1 MRYHSIVLAAAALYG
16 CSSHGS
22 PHTPNPNK
30 PADPILDIFV
40 DNRSLKC
47 HPEPATGPDPAIVAR
62 LENSAIGRAYCA
74 IHPERSVLAYDCG
87 SGSKWC
93 GQAPF
98 GFQTVFG
105 EADKLANPN
114 HPNPDGLASAWY
126 ASAKCLD
133 KALGVPLPTFPT
145 LDKAPFQL
153 LAVANRMDLA
163 HLEGG
168 NWVGAEIHFAY
179 GLIPDP
185 GESLVQLMVILE
197 FELPIFDRPCFKALA
212 QTWASLSK
220 AGRDQYAIQLV
231 DALRASGLS
240 LQAGRPTR
248 VRRVRSRMNHELAG
262 PWLLSQLVLDPQS
275 KDTTAHTKFAPAKL
289 DDQISK
295 DLAPDSWLNLCLWRK
310 VEAAVRAGQLGFPI
324 PDQLLEKPSLGYGIL
339 RQGMGTPPGVCN
351 ASEAV
356 RNVLAL
362 QQCSWCHTTETK
374 TQFAHLPNRLP
385 QDSSVPSGF
394 LVGKGNNLHPS
405 LTDLYYGHENVVW
418 PVTIPYTTYGGPP
431 SCQTQAA
438 NLANAVR
445 KFHDVARRT
454 LFLAAVQVEAD
465 FHRARSPAEQFSTSF
480 TE

>member
-1 MRYHSIVLAAAALYG
+1 M
-16 CSSHGS
+16 
-22 PHTPNPNK
+22 
-30 PADPILDIFV
+30 DIFV
-40 DNRSLKC
+40 DSRSLKV
-47 HPEPATGPDPAIVAR
+47 HPEPATGPDPATVAA
-62 LENSAIGRAYCA
+62 LANSPIGIAYNA
-74 IHPERSVLAYDCG
+74 IHPERSILAYDCG

-98 GFQTVFG
+98 SFQTVFA
-105 EADKLANPN
+105 EAAKLANPN
-114 HPNPDGLASAWY
+114 HPESEALASSWY
-126 ASAKCLD
+126 DAASGLD
-133 KALGVPLPTFPT
+133 TVLNVDLPKFPS
-145 LDKAPFQL
+145 LEKAPFQL
-153 LAVANRMDLA
+153 LAVANRLDLA
-163 HLEGG
+163 HLEGSS
-168 NWVGAEIHFAY
+168 WVGAEIHFAY
-179 GLIPDP
+179 GLVPARDATLP
-185 GESLVQLMVILE
+185 QQLMVILE
-197 FELPIFDRPCFKALA
+197 FELPPFDRPSFKTLA
-212 QTWASLSK
+212 QTWSGLSSASDDLYASQL
-220 AGRDQYAIQLV
+220 AG
-231 DALRASGLS
+231 ALRASGLS
-240 LQAGRPTR
+240 LDPDPARRTR
-248 VRRVRSRMNHELAG
+248 VVRVNSRMNHALAAG
-262 PWLLSQLVLDPQS
+262 PWLLSQLVLDPASQ
-275 KDTTAHTKFAPAKL
+275 DPAARTAFARAKL
-289 DDQISK
+289 NDQIRG
-295 DLAPDSWLNLCLWRK
+295 DLAPDAWVNLWQQAQSAIQSGKL
-310 VEAAVRAGQLGFPI
+310 AYPI
-324 PDQLLEKPSLGYGIL
+324 PDNLLENSSLTYNILFQDGPSGIEVAL
-339 RQGMGTPPGVCN
+339 GMGTPPGVCN